1 LAKYPFIQPIV
12 LLLKY
17 ILRQRNLNET
27 FTGGVSSYLLLN
39 MSYAYVLY
47 IQMQGNDIDESLKP
61 DNLNLGSFFKGF
73 LKFYSEEFNWRDLGI
88 SIRNGLQ
95 FFSKWSRHFSTNENL
110 CFENFQE
117 PDKDI
122 ARGAYQFPLVVK
134 IFREILFKLH
144 KAKIPSNHSYLSMF
158 ITITPDLK
166 KRKLNLLDNHI
177 ESDES
182 I

>member
-1 LAKYPFIQPIV
+1 
-12 LLLKY
+12 
-17 ILRQRNLNET
+17 
-27 FTGGVSSYLLLN
+27 
-39 MSYAYVLY
+39 
-47 IQMQGNDIDESLKP
+47 MQGDDIDESLKP
-61 DNLNLGSFFKGF
+61 ENLNLGSFLKGF

-95 FFSKWSRHFSTNENL
+95 FFSKWTRNFSSNENL

-122 ARGAYQFPLVVK
+122 GRGAYQFPCVVK

-144 KAKIPSNHSYLSMF
+144 KAKFPSNQSYLSMF
-158 ITITPDLK
+158 ITITLDLK
-166 KRKLNLLDNHI
+166 RRKLNLLER
-177 ESDES
+177 ESVTRES